1 MLDTVMTK
9 TPETILA
16 DSKTMEG
23 YDGKYRKQ
31 RGT

>member
-1 MLDTVMTK
+1 MPDTIMAK
-9 TPETILA
+9 TPQTIIA
-16 DSKTMEG
+16 DNKTMEG